1 MNNPLTNRYP
11 WLVAIKRTVDDGNPS
26 RFFTGTLVSDQFV
39 VTTAS
44 VVDTLSGRYNK
55 EQFEVRPGATAHD
68 PNKNDLMAWQRV
80 AEIRS
85 HPFYK
90 HRKKPSNELSYN
102 VGLLKLMTRVDFFHF
117 LNGVGVGPICLPTPK
132 QTNKEDLREK
142 QVFTFKELGGNDIYE
157 VHGEKIQTPVKSNE
171 KCVEE
176 GWHGSSIAR
185 DQLCADRIES
195 NTCYTDNNVETG
207 KPLFIE
213 ENNRYGMIH

>member
-1 MNNPLTNRYP
+1 MLKLKISLTNRYP
-11 WLVAIKRTVDDGNPS
+11 WLVAIKRTVDDGNPP
-26 RFFTGTLVSDQFV
+26 RFFTGTLVSDQYV
-39 VTTAS
+39 VTTAN
-44 VVDTLSGRYNK
+44 VVDNQAYNK

-142 QVFTFKELGGNDIYE
+142 QVFTFKELGGNDIDE
-157 VHGEKIQTPVKSNE
+157 VHGEKIQTPVD
-171 KCVEE
+171 EE
-176 GWHGSSIAR
+176 CSGWHGRSIAR
-185 DQLCADRIES
+185 DQLCADRLEA
-195 NTCYTDNNVETG
+195 NTCYSDNNVETG

>member
-1 MNNPLTNRYP
+1 M
-11 WLVAIKRTVDDGNPS
+11 VAIKRTVVGHPHPR
-26 RFFTGTLVSDQFV
+26 RFFTGTLVSDQYV
-39 VTTAS
+39 VTTAN
-44 VVDTLSGRYNK
+44 VVDNDAYNK
-55 EQFEVRPGATAHD
+55 EQFEVRPGATSHV
-68 PNKNDLMAWQRV
+68 PNNNDLMAWQRV

-132 QTNKEDLREK
+132 QTNKENLQEK
-142 QVFTFKELGGNDIYE
+142 QVFTFKELGGNDIDE
-157 VHGEKIQTPVKSNE
+157 VHGEKIQTQVLSNE
-171 KCVEE
+171 KCLEE
-176 GWHGSSIAR
+176 GWHGSVIAR
-185 DQLCADRIES
+185 DQLCADKIEL